1 MKMDLAGP
9 GGAQA
14 LGVAG
19 CQSQPSDIWE
29 QLNAKGGREQ
39 RFTREYNFITLSCYI
54 IIHCWWLIRLMS
66 GPAVITLVV
75 QT

>member
-14 LGVAG
+14 LGVAT

-29 QLNAKGGREQ
+29 QLGEKGGMER
-39 RFTREYNFITLSCYI
+39 
-54 IIHCWWLIRLMS
+54 H
-66 GPAVITLVV
+66 
-75 QT
+75 